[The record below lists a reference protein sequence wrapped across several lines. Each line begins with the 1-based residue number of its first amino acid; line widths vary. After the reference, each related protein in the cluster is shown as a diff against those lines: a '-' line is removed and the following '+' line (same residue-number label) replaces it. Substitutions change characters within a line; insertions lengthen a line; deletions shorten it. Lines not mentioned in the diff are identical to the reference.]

1 MRHDGSPSLERE
13 QRLDDVLVACLE
25 ALDQGQPV
33 QTSEWLA
40 RYPEFADELAGFFA
54 GQEKVHRLAAPLRSA
69 LAAAATP
76 PADRTPP
83 PGAPDTGDA
92 AGLPASLG
100 DYELQEEIGAGG
112 MGVVYKARQ
121 RSLGRLV
128 ALKMIRGDHAAYPT
142 EGRRFRNEAEMAA
155 GLDHPHIVP
164 VHEVAE
170 HAGQLYFSMKLI
182 EGGSLAARIGQ
193 FRSDPRGAARLVA
206 TVARAVHYAHQRG
219 ILHRDLKPG
228 NILLDAAGKPHVT
241 DFGLARRVES
251 DSSLTQSGA
260 LVGTPAYMAP
270 EQASGQKGAV
280 TTAADV
286 YGLGAL
292 LYALLTGGPPFRGE
306 TVADTLLLVRA
317 SEPVPPSR
325 ANPLVDRNLETI
337 CLKCLDKEPE
347 RRYASA
353 EALAEDLERW
363 LADEPIRARPI
374 GRLARSWRWCRRNR
388 RLAVLAA
395 AAAIAVVFG
404 VAALGGSIGWVAH
417 EQAMRRKGT
426 EQVVS
431 AALHESLVWQGRGN
445 VPEALSAARQAAGVV
460 TGGTAD
466 EDLRGHVRARLDDL
480 ELLEKLENAR
490 LEGTAIKAG
499 NFDTER
505 TDRMYRDVFTK
516 AGLDVE
522 ALSPEE
528 AGKRIRATT
537 VAPEIAAALDDW
549 ALTRSRRKALPEAS
563 WKHLLAVARE
573 ADPEAARTRLRDALL
588 QSDRQAL
595 LDLAND
601 QAIRLGPTTRITLA
615 DALARIGASAQAEA
629 HLRETLRRHPDDF
642 FANSNLAASLVTSQP
657 PRLEEAIRYF
667 TAAAALRPRSP
678 GAHYNLGTF
687 LAQRGDLE
695 RAAAALRHSIDLK
708 EDYAQAHTN
717 LGLVLRHQGDLNGA
731 IAEYHKALHI
741 DPDLIQAHVN
751 LGEAFRL
758 ANRPDEAITACRK
771 ALRIKDVAE
780 AHYTLGDVF
789 RNKGQLDEAIAEFR
803 KAIDLKTDSAVA
815 HNHLGGALQA
825 KGQLDEAIAEY
836 REAIR
841 FQKAFPE
848 AYVNLGGA
856 LQLNGDPDGAIAA
869 CREAI
874 FLSEDLAEAHCNL
887 GLALRRKGQFQ
898 EALKE
903 LRRGHDLGLRKA
915 SGWPYPSA
923 QWIQECERLIELN
936 GKLPAILNGEE
947 QAADAA
953 EWIALAEL
961 CQLPCKKCY
970 AAAARLYGEAF
981 AAEPQRAGD
990 RPSAARYNAACA
1002 AALAGCGQ
1010 GQDAYL
1016 LDPGTRARLRQQ
1028 ALAWLRA
1035 DLAAWHKALV
1045 GDRSEAVPAVRQEMQ
1060 HWLEDVDFA
1069 GVRGPA
1075 ALAKLPDAERALW
1088 QKLWA
1093 EVEALFVQAGGKT
1106 AGLEN

>member
-1 MRHDGSPSLERE
+1 MRHDGNPSLERE

-25 ALDQGQPV
+25 ALDQGRPV
-33 QTSEWLA
+33 HASEWLA
-40 RYPEFADELAGFFA
+40 RYPEFAEELAGFFA

-128 ALKMIRGDHAAYPT
+128 ALKMIRWDHAAYPT

-164 VHEVAE
+164 VYEVAE
-170 HAGQLYFSMKLI
+170 HAGQLYFTMKLI
-182 EGGSLAARIGQ
+182 EGGSLADRIEQ
-193 FRSDPRGAARLVA
+193 LRRDPHGAARLVA

-228 NILLDAAGKPHVT
+228 NILLDAAGQPHVT

-306 TVADTLLLVRA
+306 TVADTLQLVRA
-317 SEPVPPSR
+317 SEPVAPSR

-374 GRLARSWRWCRRNR
+374 GRLARSWRWCRRNP

-395 AAAIAVVFG
+395 AAAMAVVFG

-431 AALHESLVWQGRGN
+431 AALDESLVWQGRGN
-445 VPEALSAARQAAGVV
+445 VPEALSAARQAAGLV

-466 EDLRGHVRARLDDL
+466 EDLRGRVRARVDDL

-490 LEGTAIKAG
+490 LESTAVKAG
-499 NFDTER
+499 QFDSGR
-505 TDRMYRDVFTK
+505 SDRMYREVFTR

-528 AGKRIRATT
+528 AGKRIRGTT
-537 VAPEIAAALDDW
+537 VAAEIAAALDSW
-549 ALTRSRRKALPEAS
+549 ALARSRTRGLPEAS
-563 WKHLLAVARE
+563 WKHLLGVARE
-573 ADPEAARTRLRDALL
+573 ADPEATRTRLRDALL

-615 DALARIGASAQAEA
+615 DALARMGASAQAEA
-629 HLRETLRRHPDDF
+629 HLRETIRRHPDDF
-642 FANSNLAASLVTSQP
+642 FANSDLAASLVASQP
-657 PRLEEAIRYF
+657 PRSEEAIRYF
-667 TAAAALRPRSP
+667 TAAVALRPRSP
-678 GAHYNLGTF
+678 GAHYNLGTY
-687 LAQRGDLE
+687 LAQKGDLE
-695 RAAAALRHSIDLK
+695 AASAALRTAIDLK
-708 EDYAQAHTN
+708 GDYAQARNN
-717 LGLVLRHQGDLNGA
+717 LGLVLMKQGDLNGA
-731 IAEYHKALHI
+731 IAEYHKALGI
-741 DPDLIQAHVN
+741 DPDLVQAHVN
-751 LGEAFRL
+751 LGEALRL
-758 ANRPDEAITACRK
+758 SNRWDEAITACRK

-780 AHYTLGDVF
+780 AHGTLGTAF
-789 RNKGQLDEAIAEFR
+789 RDKGELDEAIAEFR
-803 KAIDLKTDSAVA
+803 KAIGLRKDYAMVHNDL
-815 HNHLGGALQA
+815 GFALQA
-825 KGQLDEAIAEY
+825 KGHLDEAIAEY

-841 FQKAFPE
+841 IQKAFPE

-869 CREAI
+869 CRWAI
-874 FLSEDLAEAHCNL
+874 LLKEDLAEAHCNL
-887 GLALRRKGQFQ
+887 GLALQRKGRLQ
-898 EALKE
+898 EALRA

-915 SGWPYPSA
+915 SQWRYPSA
-923 QWIQECERLIELN
+923 QWIRTCERLIHLD

-953 EWIALAEL
+953 ERIALAEL
-961 CQLPCKKCY
+961 CQLPWKRCY
-970 AAAARLYGEAF
+970 AAAAQLYGEAF
-981 AAEPQRAGD
+981 AAESSRAAD

-1010 GQDAYL
+1010 GLDAYP

-1035 DLAAWHKALV
+1035 DLAAWHKVLE
-1045 GDRSEAVPAVRQEMQ
+1045 GDRSQAAPGLCQEMQ
-1060 HWLEDVDFA
+1060 HWLQDADFA
-1069 GVRGPA
+1069 GVRGPE
-1075 ALAKLPDAERALW
+1075 ALGKLPETERAAW
-1088 QKLWA
+1088 RQLWA

-1106 AGLEN
+1106 SGPEN